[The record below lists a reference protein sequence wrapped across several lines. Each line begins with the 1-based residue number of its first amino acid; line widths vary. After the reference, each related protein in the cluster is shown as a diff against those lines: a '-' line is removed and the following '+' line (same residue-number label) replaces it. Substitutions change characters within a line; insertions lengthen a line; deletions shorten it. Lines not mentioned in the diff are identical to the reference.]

1 MKIIENNILPLGGY
15 KAFCFLWWIFIR
27 KGTQLTLQDIQHE
40 AIHWEQQKELA
51 IIGFYLLY
59 VLMYCYEWLRCLF
72 DKKRGWQEDRR
83 ALRFSARSHNR
94 RAYRCVPFEREA
106 YRNENVQY
114 YIEHRRH
121 YAWARK
127 NSQ

>member
-15 KAFCFLWWIFIR
+15 KAFCFLRWIFIR

-40 AIHWEQQKELA
+40 EIHWEQQKELA
-51 IIGFYLLY
+51 IVGFYVLY
-59 VLMYCYEWLRCLF
+59 GLMYCYEWLRCLF
-72 DKKRGWQEDRR
+72 QGKRGWQGEYSWRNTT
-83 ALRFSARSHNR
+83 SR

-106 YRNENVQY
+106 YRNEDVQY
-114 YIEHRRH
+114 YIKHRHH

-127 NSQ
+127 NNQ